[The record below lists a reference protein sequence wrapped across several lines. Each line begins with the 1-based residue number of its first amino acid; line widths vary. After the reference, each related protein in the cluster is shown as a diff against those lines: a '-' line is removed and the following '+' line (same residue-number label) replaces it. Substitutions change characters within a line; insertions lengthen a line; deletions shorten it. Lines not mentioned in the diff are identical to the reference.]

1 MDELD
6 EMVLRKRRDRMN
18 NRQSAP
24 QAFLFQF
31 MFEYQAPQPIP
42 GSRDTAQ
49 FSSFATP
56 SVTPRSDDDRRSNIN
71 ELRETMQRG
80 GPEQQ
85 TEARAEKARD
95 RAAEKRAEVLA
106 ASRGQATVK
115 PTAERGSGKS
125 KASVHS
131 RFDVDGNRVGPIDPY
146 TAPPKTTA
154 RNPDEAADHNER
166 SKRQMGSSSGV
177 VRGTADSVGFDT
189 R

>member
-1 MDELD
+1 MDDLD
-6 EMVLRKRRDRMN
+6 EMVLRKRRDRLN

-31 MFEYQAPQPIP
+31 MFEYQEPQPIP
-42 GSRDTAQ
+42 GSRDTSQQTVYSEMAQ
-49 FSSFATP
+49 SEAGQ
-56 SVTPRSDDDRRSNIN
+56 SNID

-80 GPEQQ
+80 GPSQQ

-166 SKRQMGSSSGV
+166 SKRQMGDGV

>member
-1 MDELD
+1 MDDLD
-6 EMVLRKRRDRMN
+6 EMVLRKRRDRLN

-31 MFEYQAPQPIP
+31 MFEYQEPQPIP
-42 GSRDTAQ
+42 GSRDTSQQTVYSEMAQ
-49 FSSFATP
+49 SEAGQ
-56 SVTPRSDDDRRSNIN
+56 SNID

-80 GPEQQ
+80 GPSQQ

-115 PTAERGSGKS
+115 PTAERGSG
-125 KASVHS
+125 
-131 RFDVDGNRVGPIDPY
+131 NRVGPIDPY

-166 SKRQMGSSSGV
+166 SKRQMGDGV